1 MPTESS
7 LSLNPPLGSEVN
19 RGDIISCERI
29 GLERIR
35 CFSHIRS
42 ARPFFLDA
50 LNIPVP
56 PIAFITGLL
65 ESNSK
70 GIVIRFKKVNCHWS
84 KKGQE
89 ENQDK
94 GDG

>member
-1 MPTESS
+1 
-7 LSLNPPLGSEVN
+7 
-19 RGDIISCERI
+19 
-29 GLERIR
+29 
-35 CFSHIRS
+35 
-42 ARPFFLDA
+42 

-70 GIVIRFKKVNCHWS
+70 GIVIRFKKKVNCHWS

-94 GDG
+94 GGWLIPGIGNIPYPSSTIRPAPRSKEGNEDGIECPVSKKAKGRASK